1 MSDLQIGLIALGVVM
16 IGVVLGLNWWQDRR
30 VRRKMQE
37 NFPPSR
43 EDPLLG
49 SQQPAETPTNGLF
62 ARMRSEKKAR
72 DKKARSEKARSETVR
87 NEPVVRSE
95 SIETERREPAWD
107 GADDEPVFAAAT
119 ADAMP
124 GAPLRHEPVGQVRDP
139 GSRMDDPDEPDEAC
153 EAVIDVVF
161 PQPVSGRDLLPHV
174 RDIRHVGEKPMRA
187 FFRTTDNVHFSS
199 LRLNETYASMQ
210 IAVLMANRSGALSAT
225 EWAQAWAC
233 AQRVADQFDA
243 EIEGPDPKEV
253 SNRARQL
260 DEICAALD
268 TSVGLTLVPQSP
280 QPWRIPEVL
289 SAARKVGF
297 TENAEGNRLEWLD
310 DEGAVRFTLVHPAA
324 EANAS
329 GAVVGRLS
337 MLLDVPRSP
346 ASNSGFADMADVA
359 RQLAGILDA
368 GVVDDNG
375 LPLAQGSEGAV
386 DTQLARLYV
395 QLAQSGLPAGSERAL
410 RVFA

>member
-1 MSDLQIGLIALGVVM
+1 MSELQIGLIALGVVM

-49 SQQPAETPTNGLF
+49 DQQQAEAPRRGLSGKMF
-62 ARMRSEKKAR
+62 GEKLRARKVRSEKVPG
-72 DKKARSEKARSETVR
+72 EKARSE
-87 NEPVVRSE
+87 PVVGSE
-95 SIETERREPAWD
+95 SVEVERREPAWD
-107 GADDEPVFAAAT
+107 GSGDEPVFAAAS
-119 ADAMP
+119 AEASSV
-124 GAPLRHEPVGQVRDP
+124 ASLRQEPAGRIKDP
-139 GSRMDDPDEPDEAC
+139 GSRVDDPDEPDEAC

-174 RDIRHVGEKPMRA
+174 RDIRQVGQKPMRA

-225 EWAQAWAC
+225 EWAQAWAV
-233 AQRVADQFDA
+233 AQRVADQFEA

-253 SNRARQL
+253 SSRARQL

-289 SAARKVGF
+289 AAARKAGF

-310 DEGAVRFTLVHPAA
+310 DDGAVRFTLVHPAA

-337 MLLDVPRSP
+337 LLLDVPRSP
-346 ASNSGFADMADVA
+346 ASNSGFADMAQVA
-359 RQLAGILDA
+359 RQLATTLDA

-375 LPLAQGSEGAV
+375 LPLAQGSEGTV

>member
-1 MSDLQIGLIALGVVM
+1 MSELQIGLIALGVVL

-37 NFPPSR
+37 NFPPTR

-49 SQQPAETPTNGLF
+49 GQQPAEPPKPKGGLF
-62 ARMRSEKKAR
+62 AKMRSEKVH
-72 DKKARSEKARSETVR
+72 DKKPSTEKARSEPVVLS
-87 NEPVVRSE
+87 EPVE
-95 SIETERREPAWD
+95 MERREPAWD
-107 GADDEPVFAAAT
+107 DSDDEPVFAAAV
-119 ADAMP
+119 ADAP
-124 GAPLRHEPVGQVRDP
+124 ATALRQQPVAQVRDP
-139 GSRMDDPDEPDEAC
+139 GSRVDDPDEPDEAC

-161 PQPVSGRDLLPHV
+161 PQPVSGRDLLPFV

-243 EIEGPDPKEV
+243 EIEGPDPREV

-260 DEICAALD
+260 DEVCAALD

-324 EANAS
+324 EANSS
-329 GAVVGRLS
+329 GAVVGRLNL
-337 MLLDVPRSP
+337 LLDVPRSP

-359 RQLAGILDA
+359 RQLATILDA

>member
-1 MSDLQIGLIALGVVM
+1 MSELQIGLIALGVLM

-49 SQQPAETPTNGLF
+49 GQQKTEPGKSAF
-62 ARMRSEKKAR
+62 ARKSRIEK
-72 DKKARSEKARSETVR
+72 
-87 NEPVVRSE
+87 VRSE
-95 SIETERREPAWD
+95 PVEVERREPAWD
-107 GADDEPVFAAAT
+107 GSVDEPVFAAASDTDT
-119 ADAMP
+119 APVGAM
-124 GAPLRHEPVGQVRDP
+124 RHEPVARVRDTA
-139 GSRMDDPDEPDEAC
+139 SRVDDPDEPDEAC

-161 PQPVSGRDLLPHV
+161 TQPVSGRDLLPLA
-174 RDIRHVGEKPMRA
+174 RDIRQVGEKPMRT
-187 FFRTTDNVHFSS
+187 FFRTTDNMHFSS

-210 IAVLMANRSGALSAT
+210 IAVLMANRSGALSVT

-233 AQRVADQFDA
+233 AQRVADQLDA
-243 EIEGPDPKEV
+243 EIEGPDPKDV

-289 SAARKVGF
+289 SAARKAGF
-297 TENAEGNRLEWLD
+297 TENAEGDRLEWLD
-310 DEGAVRFTLVHPAA
+310 ENGAVRFTLVHPAA

-337 MLLDVPRSP
+337 LLLDVPRSP
-346 ASNSGFADMADVA
+346 ASSTGFADMAQVA
-359 RQLAGILDA
+359 RELATTLDA

-395 QLAQSGLPAGSERAL
+395 QLAQSGLPAGSDRAL